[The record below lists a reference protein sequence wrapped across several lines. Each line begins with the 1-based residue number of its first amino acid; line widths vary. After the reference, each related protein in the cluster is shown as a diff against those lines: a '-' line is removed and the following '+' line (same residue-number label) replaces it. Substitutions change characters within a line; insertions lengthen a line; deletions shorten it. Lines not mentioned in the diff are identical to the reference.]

1 MNESLDFLAVQLIE
15 KHLLERR
22 VAKLAADIRSRAA
35 ALARLAIVYA
45 DPLRMKIVTELY
57 LREMSPKMF
66 FEEFGGGS
74 LPRVDRHFKVLA
86 KHGWIRF
93 IRQESGGRR
102 RGAIEHFYRAS
113 ELVIVDEEMW
123 SELPLSLRASFSVMT
138 FDQLTE
144 RVGAAITAGTFNARP
159 DRRLDWTSIS
169 LDQVGWKRVLGA
181 LGALFETVL
190 EEQDRARLRIAK
202 FGETP
207 VLATVGMAAFESP
220 RRDRGK
226 RGRPARP
233 KAPSHGIGSARTAAE
248 AMLLFPAHV
257 AKLFADPLALQ
268 ILAETNDR
276 EISPKQFHG
285 EFGGAT
291 LSNLSRRF
299 KKLEKAGWLRLARKE
314 TGGKR
319 RGAIEH
325 FYQAVGPAILEHCA
339 WSEVPEPLK
348 ATLAWKTFEQ
358 LREAAIAAIE
368 TGTFDT
374 RPERHLTWSLL
385 LLDQRGWE
393 QIVAALDT
401 FFATLSEAENSA
413 ELRLAESGEQPI
425 LATLALTAFESPK
438 DSAKA
443 P

>member
-1 MNESLDFLAVQLIE
+1 M
-15 KHLLERR
+15 
-22 VAKLAADIRSRAA
+22 AKFAADIKSRAV
-35 ALARLAIVYA
+35 ALGRLAIVYA

-159 DRRLDWTSIS
+159 DRRLDRTSIG
-169 LDQVGWKRVLGA
+169 LDRIGWKRVLAA
-181 LGALFETVL
+181 LVALFETVL
-190 EEQDRARLRIAK
+190 EEQDGARLRIAK
-202 FGETP
+202 SGETP

-220 RRDRGK
+220 ARDEGK
-226 RGRPARP
+226 RGRSSRS
-233 KAPSHGIGSARTAAE
+233 KAPSHGIGSARTAGE
-248 AMLLFPAHV
+248 AMLLLPTHV

-268 ILAETNDR
+268 ILAETNER
-276 EISPKQFHG
+276 EISPKQFHD
-285 EFGGAT
+285 ELGGAT
-291 LSNLSRRF
+291 LPSLSRRF
-299 KKLEKAGWLRLARKE
+299 KKLEKAGWLRLTRKE

-325 FYQAVGPAILEHCA
+325 FYRALGPAILEHCA

-358 LREAAIAAIE
+358 LRETAITAIE
-368 TGTFDT
+368 AGTFDA

-385 LLDQRGWE
+385 LLDQLGWE
-393 QIVAALDT
+393 RTVAALDA
-401 FFATLSEAENSA
+401 FFESLSEEESSA
-413 ELRLAESGEQPI
+413 KQRLAKSGEQPI